1 MAAANTLRG
10 SGFRIG
16 WVMADAGWLRGRI
29 RDVADFPS
37 AGIVFRDLTPL
48 LGDAEALRVT
58 VDALADTFAGRR
70 VDKVVGIE
78 ARGFILAAP
87 VAYRLGAGFVPVRKA
102 GKLPWKTE
110 AEEYALE
117 YGVDRLE
124 LHADAMAPGD
134 EVVVVDDVI
143 ATGGTAQATVRL
155 IERLGATVAGLAFA
169 VELTF
174 LAGREKLEGYD
185 VVSLVTYE

>member
-1 MAAANTLRG
+1 
-10 SGFRIG
+10 
-16 WVMADAGWLRGRI
+16 MADAGWLRGRI

-124 LHADAMAPGD
+124 LHADAVAPDD

-143 ATGGTAQATVRL
+143 ATGGTAQAAVRL
-155 IERLGATVAGLAFA
+155 IERLGATVSGLAFA

>member
-1 MAAANTLRG
+1 
-10 SGFRIG
+10 
-16 WVMADAGWLRGRI
+16 MADADWLRGRI
-29 RDVADFPS
+29 RDVADFPT

-48 LGDAEALRVT
+48 LGDVEALRFT
-58 VDALADTFAGRR
+58 VDALADAFAGRR

-87 VAYRLGAGFVPVRKA
+87 VAYRVGAGFVPVRKA
-102 GKLPWKTE
+102 GKLPWRTE
-110 AEEYALE
+110 FEEYALE

-124 LHADAMAPGD
+124 VHADAVAPGD
-134 EVVVVDDVI
+134 QVVVVDDVI

>member
-1 MAAANTLRG
+1 
-10 SGFRIG
+10 
-16 WVMADAGWLRGRI
+16 MADAEWLRGRI

-37 AGIVFRDLTPL
+37 PGIVFRDLTPL
-48 LGDAEALRVT
+48 LGDAEALRFT
-58 VDALADTFAGRR
+58 VDALAEAFAGRR

-87 VAYRLGAGFVPVRKA
+87 VAYRLGAGFVPVRKP
-102 GKLPWKTE
+102 GKLPWRTE

-124 LHADAMAPGD
+124 IHADAVEAGD
-134 EVVVVDDVI
+134 QILVIDDVI
-143 ATGGTAQATVRL
+143 ATGGTARATARL
-155 IERLGATVAGLAFA
+155 VERLGATVAGLGFL

-185 VVSLVTYE
+185 TVSLVTYS

>member
-1 MAAANTLRG
+1 
-10 SGFRIG
+10 
-16 WVMADAGWLRGRI
+16 MADADWLRGRI

-102 GKLPWKTE
+102 GKLPWRTE
-110 AEEYALE
+110 AQEYALE

-124 LHADAMAPGD
+124 LHADAVAPGD

-155 IERLGATVAGLAFA
+155 IERLGASVAGLAFA

>member
-1 MAAANTLRG
+1 
-10 SGFRIG
+10 
-16 WVMADAGWLRGRI
+16 MADAGWLKGRI

-48 LGDAEALRVT
+48 LADAEALRFSI
-58 VDALADTFAGRR
+58 DALAEAFAGRR

-87 VAYRLGAGFVPVRKA
+87 VAYRLSAGFVPVRKP
-102 GKLPWKTE
+102 GKLPWRTE

-124 LHADAMAPGD
+124 IHADAVRAGD
-134 EVVVVDDVI
+134 QVLVVDDVI
-143 ATGGTAQATVRL
+143 ATGGTARATVAL
-155 IERLGATVAGLAFA
+155 VERLGATVAGLGFL

-174 LAGREKLEGYD
+174 LAGREKLEGHD
-185 VVSLVTYE
+185 VVSLVTYP